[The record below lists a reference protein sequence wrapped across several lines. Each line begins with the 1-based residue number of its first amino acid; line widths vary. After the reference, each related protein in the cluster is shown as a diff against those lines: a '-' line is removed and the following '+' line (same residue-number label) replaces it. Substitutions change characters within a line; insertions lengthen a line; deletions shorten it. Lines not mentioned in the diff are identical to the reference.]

1 MGKSKE
7 VANDEMNPGMSV
19 VPVVTKEDIRHIVS
33 LWTGVP
39 VHDVSTDETNK
50 LLTMETALHRRVI
63 GQDEAVTGSRR

>member
-1 MGKSKE
+1 
-7 VANDEMNPGMSV
+7 MSL

-50 LLTMETALHRRVI
+50 LLTMEA
-63 GQDEAVTGSRR
+63 ACTGASSGKTRPSRR